1 MPNTDHELNVYRIF
15 GEHPGKTIMIIG
27 GIQGDEPG
35 SYMTADLY
43 ADIHLKKGNLIVVP
57 RANFYSIL
65 LNQREGLT
73 GDMNRKFGTKNN
85 LKKGL
90 DEEVVNVLKQLIAE
104 SDLLLNLH
112 EGSGFYSPVWIND
125 VENPKR
131 YGQSIIYD
139 AEVFLLPNN
148 QGSINLGG
156 LANNVIKKV
165 NSQIKNPRYHFKPN
179 NHNSISEKTSHPEQ
193 RSSATYYALT
203 QAFIPAFGVET
214 SKTIDKLEMKI
225 SLQKLVI
232 NTFMDL
238 LGIELDTPGVDLKK
252 PELTYILIKVN
263 DGPSFA
269 MPHGSTLKIKPG
281 DEVIVT
287 DIIANYKRG
296 LIADLQGMGNRNDT
310 NVPFRISNDAKI
322 TVRKDSEECGWV
334 ILDVDTPVPSGPE
347 TVAKIDA
354 KMIKAE
360 ELIINVNDTIESLPV
375 GSTLQ
380 IKKDSRLILKGIR
393 TNIPHLDSDV
403 FINFKGFAPPK
414 YSNNGNDL
422 NYPIYIN
429 QDLWPR
435 YSVNKKGKLYP
446 VVATYND
453 AVIGEFWV
461 EIAGN

>member
-1 MPNTDHELNVYRIF
+1 
-15 GEHPGKTIMIIG
+15 MIIG

-73 GDMNRKFGTKNN
+73 GDMNRKFGTKNK

-125 VENPKR
+125 IENPKR

-232 NTFMDL
+232 NSFMDL

-334 ILDVDTPVPSGPE
+334 ILDVDTPVSSGSE

>member
-1 MPNTDHELNVYRIF
+1 LPSTDHELNVYRIF

-85 LKKGL
+85 LKKSL

-193 RSSATYYALT
+193 RLSATYYALT
-203 QAFIPAFGVET
+203 KAFIPAFGVET

-334 ILDVDTPVPSGPE
+334 ILDVDTPVSSGPE

-360 ELIINVNDTIESLPV
+360 ELIVNVNDTIESLPV

-414 YSNNGNDL
+414 SSNNGNDL